1 MPNGTTQAQYL
12 YFQNFT
18 KTLKQN
24 QTPEWEIYQTKSAMG
39 LDMYL
44 SKKTYVQNWS
54 HMTPDKRHSVTVKC
68 GGVDVPHIKPERV
81 SYIEEQIHSWRKSNQ
96 IHRWFV
102 ENVQGGM
109 DNCEEYFVSR
119 DNLRDLLHECRQVIA
134 KPDHSSEILP
144 TVEGCFFGSTDYD
157 EFYFQDIKETAEML
171 EKVLEEEPENQCDFY
186 YRSSW

>member
-1 MPNGTTQAQYL
+1 
-12 YFQNFT
+12 
-18 KTLKQN
+18 
-24 QTPEWEIYQTKSAMG
+24 
-39 LDMYL
+39 
-44 SKKTYVQNWS
+44 
-54 HMTPDKRHSVTVKC
+54 
-68 GGVDVPHIKPERV
+68 
-81 SYIEEQIHSWRKSNQ
+81 
-96 IHRWFV
+96 
-102 ENVQGGM
+102 M

>member
-1 MPNGTTQAQYL
+1 
-12 YFQNFT
+12 
-18 KTLKQN
+18 
-24 QTPEWEIYQTKSAMG
+24 MG

-54 HMTPDKRHSVTVKC
+54 HMAPEQRHSVTVKC

-102 ENVQGGM
+102 DNVQGGL

-119 DNLRDLLHECRQVIA
+119 DNLKELLQDCRRA
-134 KPDHSSEILP
+134 LENRESASDILP
-144 TVEGCFFGSTDYD
+144 TAEGFFFGSTEYD
-157 EFYFQDIKETAEML
+157 EFYFQDIEETAEML
-171 EKVLEEEPENQCDFY
+171 EKLLEEEPENECDFY
-186 YRSSW
+186 YQSSW

>member
-1 MPNGTTQAQYL
+1 
-12 YFQNFT
+12 
-18 KTLKQN
+18 
-24 QTPEWEIYQTKSAMG
+24 MG

-81 SYIEEQIHSWRKSNQ
+81 SYIEEQIHSWRKANQ

-144 TVEGCFFGSTDYD
+144 TVEGCFFGSTAYD

-171 EKVLEEEPENQCDFY
+171 EKVLAEEPENQCDFY